1 MSLTF
6 EHTTLGQRVLF
17 GSGKAAQ
24 NLAAE
29 VARLGAGRVMV
40 IASEFE
46 LPMAERVAA
55 DIDPVLWHTCRSRSP
70 NAPAPPPSRPGST

>member
-6 EHTTLGQRVLF
+6 EHVTLGQRVLF
-17 GSGKAAQ
+17 GTGKAPE

-29 VARLGAGRVMV
+29 VERFGAQKVMV

-46 LPMAERVAA
+46 AAIAREVSAGIDVAL
-55 DIDPVLWHTCRSRSP
+55 DYD
-70 NAPAPPPSRPGST
+70 